1 MLNIEEINEEIKK
14 LEESDCTT
22 HSICQKLASLYIVR
36 DHLPKEMSKD
46 ISKNISVPSPM
57 IK

>member
-14 LEESDCTT
+14 LEESECTT
-22 HSICQKLASLYIVR
+22 YSICQKLASLYIVK
-36 DHLPKEMSKD
+36 DHLSKEMSKD
-46 ISKNISVPSPM
+46 ISNISVPSPM